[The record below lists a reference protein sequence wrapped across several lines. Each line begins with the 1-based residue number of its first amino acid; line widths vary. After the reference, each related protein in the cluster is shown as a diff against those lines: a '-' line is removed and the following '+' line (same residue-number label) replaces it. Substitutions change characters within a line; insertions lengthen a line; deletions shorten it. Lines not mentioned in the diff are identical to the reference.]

1 VVDLLYSCIGIP
13 VMITIYH
20 RCTVG
25 VDDPLIDDIIFDSLW
40 FVPNFFFSC
49 SLHHIALLTLD
60 RFLAITRPLRYSES
74 RITRRAFMLGAIA
87 SIWGVNAVWSIG
99 AALGEEGRYCSSD
112 ASRTVHNVLIGV
124 FWILPVF
131 VILIMYTGIIHEVFI
146 KKPLIGHPRPRGA
159 VTIFWI
165 ILALLV
171 TGFPN
176 SIYTFLHFFDD
187 NGEMFGL
194 SASVQRILSVFTD
207 LLKVT
212 NCFLNPLIYFIR
224 MKPFKTT
231 LLLKF
236 RSKPSENINIISIKM

>member
-20 RCTVG
+20 RHTVG
-25 VDDPLIDDIIFDSLW
+25 VENPLIDDIPFDSLW
-40 FVPNFFFSC
+40 FIPDFFFSC

-74 RITRRAFMLGAIA
+74 CITRRTFMLGAIA
-87 SIWGVNAVWSIG
+87 SIWAVNAVWNFG
-99 AALGEEGRYCSSD
+99 AALQECYCSSD
-112 ASRTVHNVLIGV
+112 TRRTVHNVLIGV
-124 FWILPVF
+124 LWILPVF
-131 VILIMYTGIIHEVFI
+131 VILIMYTGIIYEVFI
-146 KKPLIGHPRPRGA
+146 KKPFIGHPRPRGA

-165 ILALLV
+165 VLALLI
-171 TGFPN
+171 TGFPS
-176 SIYTFLHFFDD
+176 SIYIFLHFIDD

-194 SASVQRILSVFTD
+194 SASIQRIISVFTS

-231 LLLKF
+231 LLLNL
-236 RSKPSENINIISIKM
+236 RSKPSENININSIKM